1 MRREKM
7 NHILRKISAIS
18 LCVAMLLCMSYTNS
32 KAFILGPWIWGSIP
46 FFPVVDP
53 VTDVSMAIDYGTQV
67 ANNTTSVIT
76 KVKQE
81 QTKLT
86 KSVKEKVAGEV
97 EGFMPTKKEQQNK
110 ETAVPGSKKIAT
122 SKIADIE
129 KPSSVKEAFY
139 KLFLT
144 YPSNKTDVNDAYR
157 QKAKEFYQDTV
168 IEAYVA
174 ARELEKELNELEQ
187 KFKELS
193 PSLVTGEN
201 TSNGAE
207 PGDDNN
213 GTWKNAYTA
222 YNTMNELLKITEELA
237 AMRAQLEAAY
247 AVQENIPPK
256 AKDDQQKSSAI
267 LERGDMQ
274 LASTFS
280 RSGSETLAF
289 AQLIDFNNNQAR
301 TISNQPVV
309 SSNGGASITSF
320 AQQKQARAV
329 EASRQEAIGLFSS
342 QNASGETA
350 SVDNKESTEDKTT
363 GRSSLITFVEAPKPE
378 ISSPYEG
385 NEEKFEELNKLDP
398 LFEKATRALEVHNL
412 IQSLPSYKENA
423 SKYNRFKQLHDKSVE
438 MLGLSDKCVLQYLGR
453 YYTDPEKVW
462 SGGSISDE
470 DMANYDMR
478 KGISAWAITAF
489 EVAKAEKTA
498 GMDNNDGII
507 SEVDVVE
514 TTDMSNRSEN
524 EKEYEKKAKEKNL
537 SNPNDDE
544 KANAINRETEMVAW
558 KIGAEAAKKL
568 AEDQYSGSPQWGS
581 VKTPFPIW
589 NDQKNFYNQYID
601 GKYNNIKEYLA
612 ALQFNKV
619 ALDIAQELNNILT
632 EDPEVRAYNA
642 NELGKLAGY
651 VSEDDNSNED
661 ENNTVTEVAE
671 QKKAAMDNAL
681 KARDNALKPLEEQRE
696 SIKADIDKQVEIL
709 NSFNERINQLKQG
722 KLTAQSETEDNQV
735 LLEQAN
741 DVAAYGRANGE
752 EDTGD
757 SLAQAFAKES
767 IKESQADEAAAGPEI
782 EKYQALAKT
791 QEEKINKLKE
801 QLSQVEEQI
810 QKVKEDYVRKVQE
823 LEEQYAIAME
833 AAKQKVKESKAI
845 KAAKTLLSIYSEN
858 VEKPV
863 LGDLIGT
870 GPVKGIIG
878 KAEGLISDTKS
889 YAVEAVEKA
898 RQDLYKLGDDLYL
911 PKSSSMVVKRHSELM
926 NELQNIPPEKL
937 MEAISSL
944 KELGGASGIT
954 QALTTLFQKVVTQKA
969 CADGRC
975 DVADEEYFLGL
986 LPKDKDFAAPKAA
999 PETYMPPVREVVR
1012 FDSVNYGNIPQTADG
1027 IVTKKDFLNYGEE
1040 IPLIW
1045 QKILQDDI
1053 FVEQGV
1059 NLSGILDAGSGRE
1072 ASFMRG
1078 GRYPCIPEEFITE
1091 KEYKV
1096 VDIDPYDGQYM
1107 VIRKLLVSEN
1117 GAEGEEGSVGGNNN
1131 SAANIATRE
1140 FLKKLGVYIEDKE
1153 NQTDSSGALVN
1164 IENLPKC
1171 QEIKLIEN
1179 GGLGLKF
1186 FYTIRDIEAD
1196 AEGPAAVQPQESM
1209 GNPSELGTLLKAV
1222 ENGGLRFAD
1231 KPLEVFER
1239 LKSIE
1244 AESSNNND
1252 EYEANLKDEIFSN
1265 AIYNTN
1271 QIGDFLNFVEVETTY
1286 RQSLEELEAS
1296 LKEANDMLREQLTNA
1311 GFTPSADFS
1320 VANED
1325 DYELA
1330 RNNLDMFKNELVEEG
1345 FEEIAAVKASDN
1357 EVVEER
1363 LNKIKRI
1370 FTALRKDKDELLSL
1384 NENSPS
1390 DSELDEQ
1397 IKTEETNKSVVGE
1410 YDKKVEEEF
1419 QKQLNNFKRPFCAA
1433 Y

>member
-1 MRREKM
+1 MKY
-7 NHILRKISAIS
+7 ILRKISAIS
-18 LCVAMLLCMSYTNS
+18 LCVATSLCLSYTNS
-32 KAFILGPWIWGSIP
+32 DAFIYGPWLWNG
-46 FFPVVDP
+46 PVPVSDP
-53 VTDVSMAIDYGTQV
+53 PTDVTMTIDYVTQV
-67 ANNTTSVIT
+67 ANNTTSAIT

-81 QTKLT
+81 QTKLV
-86 KSVKEKVAGEV
+86 KSVKEKLAGEV
-97 EGFMPTKKEQQNK
+97 EGFMPTKKERQKK
-110 ETAVPGSKKIAT
+110 ETAVPGSKKIAKC
-122 SKIADIE
+122 KIADIE

-144 YPSNKTDVNDAYR
+144 YPSDKVDVNAAYR

-174 ARELEKELNELEQ
+174 SRELEKELDELEQ

-207 PGDDNN
+207 AGDDNN

-222 YNTMNELLKITEELA
+222 YATMNELLKITEELA
-237 AMRAQLEAAY
+237 AIRAQLEAAY
-247 AVQENIPPK
+247 AVQESIPPK
-256 AKDDQQKSSAI
+256 TKEDKKKTSG
-267 LERGDMQ
+267 LFNRGNLQ
-274 LASTFS
+274 LASS
-280 RSGSETLAF
+280 SKRYGGEVLAF
-289 AQLIDFNNNQAR
+289 AQLIDFNNNQKV
-301 TISNQPVV
+301 TISNQPVIN
-309 SSNGGASITSF
+309 SNGGASITSY
-320 AQQKQARAV
+320 AQQKKAKAV
-329 EASRQEAIGLFSS
+329 EASRQQAIGLFST
-342 QNASGETA
+342 QN
-350 SVDNKESTEDKTT
+350 TEDEQTT
-363 GRSSLITFVEAPKPE
+363 STDNEEDTEETTSTPLITFVKAPKPE

-398 LFEKATRALEVHNL
+398 LYEKATKALEVHNL

-423 SKYNRFKQLHDKSVE
+423 NKYNRFKKLHDKSVE
-438 MLGLSDKCVLQYLGR
+438 MLRLSDKCVLQYLNR

-462 SGGSISDE
+462 SGGPISDE
-470 DMANYDMR
+470 NTANYDLR

-489 EVAKAEKTA
+489 EVAKAERTA
-498 GMDNNDGII
+498 GLDSDDGVV
-507 SEVDVVE
+507 SEVDVIE
-514 TTDMSNRSEN
+514 TTDMSKRSEN
-524 EKEYEKKAKEKNL
+524 EKEYEKKVKEKDL
-537 SNPNDDE
+537 SNPNDEE
-544 KANAINRETEMVAW
+544 KANAINRETELVAW

-612 ALQFNKV
+612 ALQFNNV
-619 ALDIAQELNNILT
+619 ALNIAQELNNILT

-651 VSEDDNSNED
+651 VSEDDNSDDE
-661 ENNTVTEVAE
+661 ENNAVTEVAE

-681 KARDNALKPLEEQRE
+681 KARDNALKPLEEQRD

-722 KLTAQSETEDNQV
+722 KMSAQSETEDMQV
-735 LLEQAN
+735 LLDQAD

-757 SLAQAFAKES
+757 SPAQSFAKES

-791 QEEKINKLKE
+791 QEEKINKLKA
-801 QLSQVEEQI
+801 QLSEVEEQI

-823 LEEQYAIAME
+823 LEEQFAAALE
-833 AAKQKVKESKAI
+833 AAKEKVKESKAI
-845 KAAKTLLSIYSEN
+845 KAAKTLLSIYRES
-858 VEKPV
+858 VERPV
-863 LGDLIGT
+863 VGDLIGT
-870 GPVKGIIG
+870 ASVKGIIS
-878 KAEGLISDTKS
+878 KAEGLIGDTKN

-898 RQDLYKLGDDLYL
+898 REDIYKLGNDLYL

-926 NELQNIPPEKL
+926 KELQNIPPEKL
-937 MEAISSL
+937 MSAISSL
-944 KELGGASGIT
+944 NELGSTSGVT

-975 DVADEEYFLGL
+975 DVADEEYFIGL

-999 PETYMPPVREVVR
+999 PETYMPPLREVVR
-1012 FDSVNYGNIPQTADG
+1012 FDGVNYDNIPQTADG

-1053 FVEQGV
+1053 FVEQGA
-1059 NLSGILDAGSGRE
+1059 NLSAILDAGSGRE
-1072 ASFMRG
+1072 SSFMRG
-1078 GRYPCIPEEFITE
+1078 GRYPCVPEEFITE

-1096 VDIDPYDGQYM
+1096 IDIDPYDGQYM
-1107 VIRKLLVSEN
+1107 VIRKLLVSD
-1117 GAEGEEGSVGGNNN
+1117 EGEEGSVGGNNN

-1140 FLKKLGVYIEDKE
+1140 FLKKLGVYVEDKE
-1153 NQTDSSGALVN
+1153 NQTGSSGSLVN
-1164 IENLPKC
+1164 VENLPKC

-1186 FYTIRDIEAD
+1186 YYTIRDIEAD

-1244 AESSNNND
+1244 EESTNSNE
-1252 EYEANLKDEIFSN
+1252 EYETNLKDEIFAN
-1265 AIYNTN
+1265 ATYNIN

-1286 RQSLEELEAS
+1286 RQALEELAAS
-1296 LKEANDMLREQLTNA
+1296 LKEANDMLREQLTEA
-1311 GFTPSADFS
+1311 GFTPSDDFDIS
-1320 VANED
+1320 NED

-1345 FEEIAAVKASDN
+1345 FEGIDGVNASDN

-1410 YDKKVEEEF
+1410 YDKEVEEEF